1 MQRHIDAIQ
10 TPIPSMRIIICILGI
25 LHILTSCGWQ
35 EAKEQSNG
43 TIKGNK
49 GNDIGLPHGS
59 HIPPTKVDIVKPDN
73 LNY

>member
-35 EAKEQSNG
+35 EAKEVIAVAERMDKTEHVVYDDTAAIAG
-43 TIKGNK
+43 VIRK
-49 GNDIGLPHGS
+49 
-59 HIPPTKVDIVKPDN
+59 
-73 LNY
+73 